1 MNRILLRTVLTLFML
16 TPLLSYGFFTYTAEP
31 IEAWVVDAETNQ
43 PLQDVIV
50 VAHWQLKGGLEGGN
64 RVGQMMVME
73 TVTDAQGRF
82 YFPGWG
88 PKFRPLNG
96 ELKTGSPE
104 LLLFKSGYE
113 YSGLENELN
122 SKTMRGNLDSPLRSD
137 WNGKTVKLER
147 FKGEEKEY
155 TEHIYWLSN
164 AMYGIHDFASG
175 AKTCTW
181 KSTPLMLMALH
192 KISYDFEKKNVH
204 LHGGRIHRIEDI
216 PLYPKCGSP
225 EEYFKEFL
233 P

>member
-31 IEAWVVDAETNQ
+31 IEAWVVDPETNQ

-96 ELKTGSPE
+96 ELKTGSPRIAA
-104 LLLFKSGYE
+104 FQ
-113 YSGLENELN
+113 
-122 SKTMRGNLDSPLRSD
+122 
-137 WNGKTVKLER
+137 ER
-147 FKGEEKEY
+147 
-155 TEHIYWLSN
+155 
-164 AMYGIHDFASG
+164 
-175 AKTCTW
+175 
-181 KSTPLMLMALH
+181 
-192 KISYDFEKKNVH
+192 V
-204 LHGGRIHRIEDI
+204 RI
-216 PLYPKCGSP
+216 
-225 EEYFKEFL
+225 
-233 P
+233 